1 MKKRKIAFLAMTL
14 VPIYSF
20 SQNTSSPTMIDTI
33 HLEIPVNPS
42 ELVSITDKQLKIANL
57 IFLEHE
63 KMSQEIPL
71 LEAKISNLEKID
83 SIWNH
88 TDSVRSVNET
98 NYINTILN
106 NNIDIQKLKK
116 EKNILFGTSITGIA
130 LFLLSLFL

>member
-1 MKKRKIAFLAMTL
+1 MKKRKIAFLVMTL

-20 SQNTSSPTMIDTI
+20 SQTTSSPTMIDTI

-63 KMSQEIPL
+63 KMFQEIPL

-83 SIWNH
+83 SIWHH

-106 NNIDIQKLKK
+106 NNTDIQKLKK

>member
-1 MKKRKIAFLAMTL
+1 MKKRKIAFLVMTL

-106 NNIDIQKLKK
+106 NNTDIQKLKK
-116 EKNILFGTSITGIA
+116 EKNILYGTSITGIA

>member
-1 MKKRKIAFLAMTL
+1 MKKRKIAFLVMTL

-33 HLEIPVNPS
+33 HLEIPVNPN

-106 NNIDIQKLKK
+106 NNTDIQKLKK

>member
-1 MKKRKIAFLAMTL
+1 MKKRKIAFLVMTL

-20 SQNTSSPTMIDTI
+20 SQTTSSPTMIDTI

-42 ELVSITDKQLKIANL
+42 DLVSITDKQLKIANL

-83 SIWNH
+83 SIWHH

-106 NNIDIQKLKK
+106 NNTDIQKLKK

>member
-1 MKKRKIAFLAMTL
+1 MKKRKIAFLVMTL

-20 SQNTSSPTMIDTI
+20 SQTTSSPTMIDTI

-63 KMSQEIPL
+63 KMFQEIPL

-83 SIWNH
+83 SIWHH
-88 TDSVRSVNET
+88 TDSVRSINET

-106 NNIDIQKLKK
+106 KNTDIQKLKK

>member
-1 MKKRKIAFLAMTL
+1 MKKRKIAFLVMTL

-106 NNIDIQKLKK
+106 NNTDIQKLKK

>member
-1 MKKRKIAFLAMTL
+1 MKKRKIAFLVMTL

-20 SQNTSSPTMIDTI
+20 SQTTSSPTMIDTI

-42 ELVSITDKQLKIANL
+42 DLVSITDKQLKIANL

-63 KMSQEIPL
+63 KMFQEIPL

-83 SIWNH
+83 SIWHH
-88 TDSVRSVNET
+88 TDSVHSVNET

-106 NNIDIQKLKK
+106 NNTDIQKLKK

>member
-1 MKKRKIAFLAMTL
+1 
-14 VPIYSF
+14 
-20 SQNTSSPTMIDTI
+20 MIDTI

-63 KMSQEIPL
+63 KMFQEIPL

-83 SIWNH
+83 SIWHH

-106 NNIDIQKLKK
+106 NNTDIQKLKK

>member
-1 MKKRKIAFLAMTL
+1 MKKRKIAFLVMTL

-83 SIWNH
+83 SIWHH
-88 TDSVRSVNET
+88 TDSVRSINET

-106 NNIDIQKLKK
+106 NNTDIQKLKK

>member
-1 MKKRKIAFLAMTL
+1 MKKRKIAFLVMTL

-20 SQNTSSPTMIDTI
+20 SQTTSSPTMIDTI

-63 KMSQEIPL
+63 KMFQEIPL

-83 SIWNH
+83 SIWHH

-106 NNIDIQKLKK
+106 NNTDIQKLKK
-116 EKNILFGTSITGIA
+116 EKNILFGTSITGMA

>member
-1 MKKRKIAFLAMTL
+1 MKKRKIAFLVMTL

-83 SIWNH
+83 SIWHH
-88 TDSVRSVNET
+88 TDSVRSINEA

-106 NNIDIQKLKK
+106 NNTDIQKLKK

>member
-1 MKKRKIAFLAMTL
+1 MKKRKIAFLVMTL

-20 SQNTSSPTMIDTI
+20 SQTTSSPTMIDTI

-42 ELVSITDKQLKIANL
+42 DLVSITDKQLKIANL

-63 KMSQEIPL
+63 KMFQEIPL

-83 SIWNH
+83 SIWHH

-106 NNIDIQKLKK
+106 NNTDIQKLKK

>member
-1 MKKRKIAFLAMTL
+1 MKKRKIAFLVMTL

-106 NNIDIQKLKK
+106 NNTDIQKLEK

>member
-1 MKKRKIAFLAMTL
+1 MKKRKIAFLVMIL

-20 SQNTSSPTMIDTI
+20 SQTTSSPTMIDTI

-42 ELVSITDKQLKIANL
+42 DLVSITDKQLKIANL

-63 KMSQEIPL
+63 KMFQEIPL

-83 SIWNH
+83 SIWHH

-106 NNIDIQKLKK
+106 NNTDIQKLKK

>member
-1 MKKRKIAFLAMTL
+1 MKKRKIAFLVMTL

-83 SIWNH
+83 SIWHH

-106 NNIDIQKLKK
+106 NNTDIQKLKK